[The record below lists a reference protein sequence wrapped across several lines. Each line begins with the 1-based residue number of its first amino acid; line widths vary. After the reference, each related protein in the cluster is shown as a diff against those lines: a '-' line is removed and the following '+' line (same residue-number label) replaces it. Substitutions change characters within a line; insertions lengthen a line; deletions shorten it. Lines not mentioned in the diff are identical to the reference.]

1 MTTETILTDEIISEL
16 AAKHLWA
23 HAQFIG
29 AGEVYYEGE
38 IEFARA
44 IEQAVLQSPEIQ
56 ALHKDAKRYRYL
68 KKGNQWIVAATQTGF
83 HIDGGEL
90 DDLID
95 NELEKQK

>member
-1 MTTETILTDEIISEL
+1 MTIETILTDEIITEL

-44 IEQAVLQSPEIQ
+44 IEQAVLRYNAE
-56 ALHKDAKRYRYL
+56 AKDAL
-68 KKGNQWIVAATQTGF
+68 AQEQ
-83 HIDGGEL
+83 GGS
-90 DDLID
+90 DDA
-95 NELEKQK
+95 